1 MRHHQYFSARTA
13 EFYPF
18 QRELSDKLLIY
29 QKKKNARHKDRRRLS
44 QKKKKGKSKTQAVTK
59 QQRCRQSKQ
68 EPERET
74 IRANRGAAKSEEGEA
89 AGLNTQGRQS
99 ARAIGATE
107 EEERNK

>member
-1 MRHHQYFSARTA
+1 M
-13 EFYPF
+13 
-18 QRELSDKLLIY
+18 SDTKTEGGS
-29 QKKKNARHKDRRRLS
+29 H
-44 QKKKKGKSKTQAVTK
+44 KKKGQSKTQAVTK

-74 IRANRGAAKSEEGEA
+74 IRANRGAAKSEGGEA

-107 EEERNK
+107 EEERN